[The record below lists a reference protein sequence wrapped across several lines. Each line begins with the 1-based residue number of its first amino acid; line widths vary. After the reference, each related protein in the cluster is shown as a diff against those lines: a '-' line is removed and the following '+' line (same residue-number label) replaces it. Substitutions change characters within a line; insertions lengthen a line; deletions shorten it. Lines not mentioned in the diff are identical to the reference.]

1 MSVEQIEVNM
11 ISNPADQQKLLGV
24 LRECSD
30 AKTRIASE
38 RDYIKEAVSAIC
50 DDLQLPK
57 KLVNKMVKVYYNQNF
72 NQEVAE
78 QDLFETFYETIVK

>member
-11 ISNPADQQKLLGV
+11 ISNPADQQKLLSV

-78 QDLFETFYETIVK
+78 LLNYLYDRL